1 MKQKLYRNNM
11 KNRNFG
17 KAGARSLNQRSGG
30 EAAQLEQ
37 VVRCRRDQNLGC
49 PAQPK
54 TDSSCCFGI
63 SSLLI
68 LATFFLIGL
77 VQGIGFTTIPSASN
91 FLTSSHGF
99 SFNPEQYGTLFVPM
113 FAGAIFA
120 SFFGGSIA
128 KKIGMKS
135 VFSIGQ
141 IFNVV
146 SMLIFAIAQ
155 LYLKEISVS
164 FPLFM
169 ILMLC
174 VGIGFGAA
182 LTSLNSFAF
191 FFFPKRP
198 KTALTALHSCLGI
211 GTAIGPLAFS
221 YFLKH
226 GVWWYDAIWIGTLY
240 FLLLLAAIVGFPN
253 PHQLKT
259 GKKVSSKKLP
269 FASPIFW
276 SFAAIA
282 LLYGICETTVGNW
295 GPIFLHQGKQLM
307 PASADLALS
316 LFWGMITLGRIAT
329 VFLSFVVPARYLY
342 CSLPP
347 IILIGLILL
356 YPSVSESWLFLSF
369 GIAGLGCSAML
380 PLSIGFAQE
389 RFTSIAPLISG
400 VMIGTYMLG
409 FGLASQGVGL
419 IYKFLHISFSTL
431 FASLNGP
438 VLLLLL
444 LCVFVTYEERRA
456 YRK

>member
-1 MKQKLYRNNM
+1 MQQKL
-11 KNRNFG
+11 
-17 KAGARSLNQRSGG
+17 
-30 EAAQLEQ
+30 
-37 VVRCRRDQNLGC
+37 
-49 PAQPK
+49 
-54 TDSSCCFGI
+54 

-68 LATFFLIGL
+68 FATFFLIGL
-77 VQGIGFTTIPSASN
+77 VQGVGFTTIPSASN
-91 FLTSSHGF
+91 FLTSSSGF
-99 SFNPEQYGTLFVPM
+99 AFNPEQYGALFLPM

-128 KKIGMKS
+128 KKIGIKS

-141 IFNVV
+141 IFNII
-146 SMLIFAIAQ
+146 SMLIFAVSG

-164 FPLFM
+164 LLLLM

-174 VGIGFGAA
+174 VGLGFGAA

-211 GTAIGPLAFS
+211 GTAIGPLAFN
-221 YFLKH
+221 YFLNH
-226 GVWWYDAIWIGTLY
+226 GAWWYDPIWIGTLY
-240 FLLLLAAIVGFPN
+240 VLLLLAALVGFPN
-253 PHQLKT
+253 PHQLT
-259 GKKVSSKKLP
+259 VGKKTSSKKFP
-269 FASPIFW
+269 VASPILW
-276 SFAAIA
+276 SFIAIA
-282 LLYGICETTVGNW
+282 LLYGICETTFGNW
-295 GPIFLHQGKQLM
+295 GPILLHQGKHLI

-316 LFWGMITLGRIAT
+316 LFWGIITLGRIAT

-347 IILIGLILL
+347 IILIGLALL
-356 YPSVSESWLFLSF
+356 CPSVKESWIFLSF
-369 GIAGLGCSAML
+369 AIAGLGCSAML

-419 IYKFLHISFSTL
+419 IYKFLHISFSTI
-431 FASLNGP
+431 FASLSGP
-438 VLLLLL
+438 VILLFL
-444 LCVFVTYEERRA
+444 LCVFVAYEERVRQV
-456 YRK
+456 